1 MAAQVLADTDASGAS
16 DEAVIAW
23 RPRSVPQAAYVTCP
37 VFEIFYGGARGSLK
51 TEGTLGDW
59 LQHSN
64 QYGEDAIGLMVRRT
78 RTQLQETFERAKRL
92 YLPLGFHPSGH
103 TLTSPQG
110 ARLRFAYLERDAD
123 AENYQGDNNTR
134 VYVEELGNFPN
145 PAPVFK
151 LMATLRS
158 TKGVH
163 VGFRGT
169 GNPGGPGHGWVKQR
183 YITPAKQGWK
193 VLEEPF
199 VNPWTGET
207 VMKQRIFIPGK
218 ITDHSLLGA
227 DYIANLQM
235 SGSKEL
241 VRAWLEGDWDV
252 VAGAYFPEFSRGRHV
267 LDPLEFP
274 GDWRRFTATDWGSAR
289 PFWTGWFVIVQREM
303 KARTAIGRPVTL
315 LPGALVCYR
324 EWYGEDAERP
334 GQNFGLK
341 LPVEEWAAGVLK
353 RSRGEQIAY
362 DVVDTSMFEED
373 GGPSLAERGGKV
385 KLNGKK
391 LNLRPA
397 DKRRLPGWNQV
408 RARLRGDL
416 PDEQGDPMLFLTSA
430 CPDAERTLAAL
441 QHDDVESKFE
451 DAETEGEDHA
461 PDGIR
466 YGCMSRPRK
475 LPQPEER
482 FAHLP
487 KKGTMEWLTTEAWK
501 GRPIPGLSKRP
512 LG

>member
-1 MAAQVLADTDASGAS
+1 MAEEVLAEADARGAR
-16 DEAVIAW
+16 DEAVVAW
-23 RPRSVPQAAYVTCP
+23 RPRSVPQAAYITCP

-64 QYGEDAIGLMVRRT
+64 QYGEDAVGLMVRRT
-78 RTQLQETFERAKRL
+78 RTQLAETFERAKRL

-145 PAPVFK
+145 PAPVMK

-183 YITPAKQGWK
+183 YITPAPHGWK

-199 VNPWTGET
+199 TNPWTNET
-207 VMKQRIFIPGK
+207 VMKQRIFIPGR
-218 ITDHSLLGA
+218 ITDHNLLGPE
-227 DYIANLQM
+227 YIANLQM
-235 SGSKEL
+235 SGSPEL

-267 LDPLEFP
+267 LEPIDFP
-274 GDWRRFTATDWGSAR
+274 ADWRRFTATDWGSAR

-303 KARTAIGRPVTL
+303 KVRTVTGRPMTL

-324 EWYGEDAERP
+324 EWYGEDPKRP
-334 GQNFGLK
+334 AQNIGIK
-341 LPVEEWAAGVLK
+341 LPIEEWAAGVLK
-353 RSRGEQIAY
+353 RSSGEEISY
-362 DVVDTSMFEED
+362 DVADRQMFAED
-373 GGPSLAERGGKV
+373 GGPSLAERATKV
-385 KLNGKK
+385 ALKGKK
-391 LNLRPA
+391 LRLRRA
-397 DKRRLPGWNQV
+397 DKHRLPGWNQV

-416 PDEQGDPMLFLTSA
+416 PDEQEPPMIFFLMG
-430 CPDAERTLAAL
+430 CQDAIRTLAAL
-441 QHDDVESKFE
+441 QHKDVESKFE
-451 DAETEGEDHA
+451 DAETEGEDHP

-475 LPQPEER
+475 LPDPEQR

-487 KKGTMEWLTTEAWK
+487 KKGTGEWLMTEAWK
-501 GRPIPGLSKRP
+501 GLQIPGLSKRP